1 MAWKGSCREVG
12 RGWEGAEERG
22 SSRRRGGGLS
32 QVGGVANRACKHAHA
47 AFPWDEASLYAR
59 YNTALKTYTL
69 LPCSL
74 NVCSRAH
81 TSWGDEVGRER
92 EGGRGGASYSYIVS
106 PSIYHEH
113 DNTTIRYY
121 APPSPR
127 AECSSWKTRGKQAIR
142 PVIDFNES
150 RGRDRL
156 IESSFK
162 KKILQ

>member
-1 MAWKGSCREVG
+1 MASAWRGRGVVGKLEGVG
-12 RGWEGAEERG
+12 RVRRSEGRREEG
-22 SSRRRGGGLS
+22 GGGLS

-92 EGGRGGASYSYIVS
+92 EGGRGGGPPTAISFLRLYTT
-106 PSIYHEH
+106 
-113 DNTTIRYY
+113 NTTIRRYDTTRLL
-121 APPSPR
+121 PR
-127 AECSSWKTRGKQAIR
+127 APRNVRRGKR
-142 PVIDFNES
+142 VENRRS
-150 RGRDRL
+150 GL
-156 IESSFK
+156 
-162 KKILQ
+162 

>member
-92 EGGRGGASYSYIVS
+92 EGGRGGGLLQLYRFSVYIPRTRQYDDTILRASFPARRVFVV
-106 PSIYHEH
+106 E
-113 DNTTIRYY
+113 N
-121 APPSPR
+121 A
-127 AECSSWKTRGKQAIR
+127 WKTGDPAC
-142 PVIDFNES
+142 N
-150 RGRDRL
+150 
-156 IESSFK
+156 
-162 KKILQ
+162 

>member
-22 SSRRRGGGLS
+22 SSRRGGGGLS
-32 QVGGVANRACKHAHA
+32 QVEGVANRACKHAHA